1 MKWINKKE
9 FGKFSVE
16 EYKED
21 EIENK
26 DNNILEDDTNK
37 QNQQQ
42 INNSNNNNNKN
53 NNSNNNNINNKNK
66 ILLLKMNDY
75 ENRFNPI
82 NLKYIN
88 QALDYIESVEDCCCL
103 ITTGTDQSKYYSLGL
118 DLEWVKPRGKS
129 SFFNLLYDLCVL
141 LERILMFPIP
151 TISCINGHSYAGG
164 AIFSLAHDYRVM
176 NDSKGFICVNAID
189 NNIPLPPGLIDT
201 MKCKINTPSLYRDFV
216 LMGKRYGGLDAEKL
230 QLVDRTSNPS
240 TILEESIKLAK
251 EIGFK
256 DKLTFS
262 CLKIESYKSVS
273 QSLLNKDLGQALK
286 LKMFD

>member
-26 DNNILEDDTNK
+26 DNNKLEEQETK
-37 QNQQQ
+37 KQQ
-42 INNSNNNNNKN
+42 ITNNENK
-53 NNSNNNNINNKNK
+53 K
-66 ILLLKMNDY
+66 ILLLKMNDN

-88 QALDYIESVEDCCCL
+88 QALDYIESIEDCCCL
-103 ITTGTDQSKYYSLGL
+103 ITTGTDESKYYSLGL

-164 AIFSLAHDYRVM
+164 AIFSLVHDYRVM
-176 NDSKGFICVNAID
+176 NDCKGFICVNAID
-189 NNIPLPPGLIDT
+189 NNIPLPPGLIET
-201 MKCKINTPSLYRDFV
+201 MKCKISNPSLYRDFV

-240 TILEESIKLAK
+240 TILVESIKLAK

-262 CLKIESYKSVS
+262 CLKIESYKLVS

>member
-21 EIENK
+21 ETENNEDEIENK
-26 DNNILEDDTNK
+26 DNKKNNK
-37 QNQQQ
+37 
-42 INNSNNNNNKN
+42 NNNNNK
-53 NNSNNNNINNKNK
+53 I
-66 ILLLKMNDY
+66 ILLKMNDN

-88 QALDYIESVEDCCCL
+88 QALDYIESIEDCCCL
-103 ITTGTDQSKYYSLGL
+103 ITTGTDESKYYSLGL

-141 LERILMFPIP
+141 LERILTFSIP

-201 MKCKINTPSLYRDFV
+201 MKCKINNPSLYRDFV

-262 CLKIESYKSVS
+262 CLKIESYKLIS

>member
-16 EYKED
+16 EYTED
-21 EIENK
+21 EIIVEKQQNENEK
-26 DNNILEDDTNK
+26 KKEK
-37 QNQQQ
+37 E
-42 INNSNNNNNKN
+42 NNK
-53 NNSNNNNINNKNK
+53 K
-66 ILLLKMNDY
+66 ILLLRMNDN

-88 QALDYIESVEDCCCL
+88 QALDYIESIDDCCCL
-103 ITTGTDQSKYYSLGL
+103 ITTGTNESKYYSLGL

-129 SFFNLLYDLCVL
+129 SFFNLLYDLSVL

-164 AIFSLAHDYRVM
+164 AIFSLAHDFRVM
-176 NDSKGFICVNAID
+176 NDNKGFICVNAID

-201 MKCKINTPSLYRDFV
+201 MKCKINNPCLYRDFV

-230 QLVDRTSNPS
+230 QLVDKTSNPS

-251 EIGFK
+251 DIGYK
-256 DKLTFS
+256 DRLTFS
-262 CLKIESYKSVS
+262 CLKIESYKLIS

-286 LKMFD
+286 LKIFD